1 MSECVCWRC
10 DPAPFW
16 RLLFILYPQSTVHPD
31 SHLWIGCASF
41 CQHTYSNCFTHIRVH
56 IICTSFIFFFIY
68 LTWFFFF
75 CLGGQKRAC
84 DCQGL
89 HVCLSGCWKW
99 LCSTAL
105 LVLFVYKVIAKK
117 SPSLLVTVPRVCGP
131 GCHFKCHEHSLGS
144 WTWSELERTAW
155 NCMHGRLLGW
165 VTSQLVKEAIQGTCF
180 LRQDARVSLGSGKR
194 KKNAR
199 THTHTL
205 L

>member
-1 MSECVCWRC
+1 MCVGDVTLPRF
-10 DPAPFW
+10 DVYYLFYILSQLFIQIHTSGLGVPPFVSTHTVTAL
-16 RLLFILYPQSTVHPD
+16 RILEYTLFAHHLYSFLFILFD
-31 SHLWIGCASF
+31 
-41 CQHTYSNCFTHIRVH
+41 
-56 IICTSFIFFFIY
+56 
-68 LTWFFFF
+68 FFF

-144 WTWSELERTAW
+144 
-155 NCMHGRLLGW
+155 
-165 VTSQLVKEAIQGTCF
+165 
-180 LRQDARVSLGSGKR
+180 
-194 KKNAR
+194 
-199 THTHTL
+199 
-205 L
+205 